1 MHRNMLIGAL
11 LAIFS
16 ATAVAA
22 APFSKIESQGFY
34 RIMLG
39 DFEVTALSD
48 GISAMP
54 ADKILLNTQPQQLE
68 NAMKVNNLT
77 LPLPTSVNA
86 YLINTGRK
94 LILIDAGTGALHG
107 ESLGKLVKNLNA
119 SGYQAEQID
128 EIYLTHLHPDHVG
141 GLMAKNKIAFPHTVV
156 RVDKDEVD
164 FWFSEDKKRQA
175 DEKDK
180 RFFDAAIASLKPY
193 EISGQLKTFQGNQ
206 ELSPGISAVDTRG
219 HTPGHNV
226 FAVESKGQRMVV
238 LGDMIHVAA
247 VQFHDPSVA
256 IAYDIDVSAAIE
268 QRTRLFD
275 SLAEKRELVAGAH
288 LPFPGLGYI
297 SKNTNGYVWHPL
309 NYGAINN
316 K

>member
-1 MHRNMLIGAL
+1 MHRNVIIGAL
-11 LAIFS
+11 LAILS
-16 ATAVAA
+16 ATAVAV
-22 APFSKIESQGFY
+22 APFSKKENPGYY

-48 GISAMP
+48 GINAMP

-107 ESLGKLVKNLNA
+107 ESQGKLVKNLID

-141 GLMAKNKIAFPHTVV
+141 GLMAQNKIAFPNATVK
-156 RVDKDEVD
+156 VDKAEVD
-164 FWFSEDKKRQA
+164 FWLSKDKQRHA

-180 RFFDAAIASLKPY
+180 TFFDAAIASLKPY
-193 EISGQLKTFQGNQ
+193 EISGRLKTFHGNQ
-206 ELSPGISAVDTRG
+206 ELSPGISAIDTRG

-226 FAVESKGQRMVV
+226 FAVESQGQRMVV

-247 VQFHDPSVA
+247 VQFPDPNVA
-256 IAYDIDVSAAIE
+256 IAYDIDVSTAIA
-268 QRTRLFD
+268 QRTRLFE

-288 LPFPGLGYI
+288 LSFPGLGYI
-297 SKNTNGYVWHPL
+297 SKNTQGYAWHPL
-309 NYGAINN
+309 NYGAINH

>member
-1 MHRNMLIGAL
+1 MHRYRLICAL

-16 ATAVAA
+16 TTAVAV
-22 APFSKIESQGFY
+22 APFSKIESPGFY

-48 GISAMP
+48 GISAIP

-68 NAMKVNNLT
+68 NAMKVNHLT

-86 YLINTGRK
+86 YLVNTGRK
-94 LILIDAGTGALHG
+94 LILIDAGTGSLHG
-107 ESLGKLVKNLNA
+107 ESLGKLVKNLND

-141 GLMAKNKIAFPHTVV
+141 GLMAQNKIAFPNAVV
-156 RVDKDEVD
+156 NVDKNEVG
-164 FWFSEDKKRQA
+164 FWLSEDKQRLA

-193 EISGQLKTFQGNQ
+193 KISGRLKTFQGNQ
-206 ELSPGISAVDTRG
+206 ELSPGISAIDTRG
-219 HTPGHNV
+219 HTPGHTV

-247 VQFHDPSVA
+247 VQFPDPRVA
-256 IAYDIDVSAAIE
+256 IAYDIDVSAAIA
-268 QRTRLFD
+268 QRKRLFD

-288 LPFPGLGYI
+288 LSFPGLGYI
-297 SKNTNGYVWHPL
+297 SKNPQGYDWRPL
-309 NYGAINN
+309 NYGAIKHN
-316 K
+316 